1 MNYAFGHKNYSTG
14 HSMKTNDQN
23 QNEMESKWR
32 LTFDAVP
39 DMIAI
44 IDKDF
49 NIIKM
54 NQPMKDRL
62 GVTLTN
68 PKVKCYSL
76 MHKCHAVIQECPF
89 KQTLINGKTHTCEH
103 YNDQLKSWLL
113 VTTSPIKNS
122 KNEIE
127 SCVHV
132 ARDISRI
139 KKTEMELLQ
148 KERMLSEISDNIQ
161 DVMWLSEIKE
171 THNQLIFINKS
182 YETIWGRSSD
192 ELFLDMDAFVKY
204 VHPDDQIALI
214 NHMKS
219 DRVRQ
224 NFAMDTSF
232 RIIRPDTDI
241 RWIHMR
247 IFPVKDQADRI
258 QRTVGI
264 ATDITHQKEIEE
276 ELNVASEKA
285 NKLAIEAAEANRT
298 KSEFLANMSHEIRTP
313 MNGIIGMCH
322 LLLSADLN
330 HEQRSQVL
338 TIRNS
343 SESLLNIINDILDI
357 SKIEAGKLTL
367 ESINF
372 NIRAT
377 IGDVV
382 KILADQI
389 QKKNLELSIVI
400 DSDVPS
406 IICSDPIRLRQI
418 LLNLI
423 SNAVK
428 FTEQG
433 GIYVD
438 VKLIKDNQK
447 QEIYFSVTDTGMG
460 IEKDKLHLLFQSF
473 TQTDASI
480 TRRFGGTGLG
490 LSISKQLAQMLGG
503 SIGAHSE
510 PDKGAT
516 FWFSIASK
524 AVSSEKKSD
533 NEFDPDIR
541 KTTQIMIV
549 SDNERLQQEIMPL
562 LDYWQ
567 LKHDCCTTISDALG
581 KLIHANLDNRPYTI
595 CFLDNQLPKLSGKN
609 VCERISELTDIGSIT
624 LVPIYKKV
632 PHKNQNHDNLIISLV
647 RPIIYSDLYHCLSK
661 ILTPQSSEK
670 NAKTPLPELDDALQD
685 MRILVVEDNRV
696 NQKVAQGIL
705 NRLGFQCD
713 IVENGQSALDI
724 LKDKVYDLIFMD
736 IQMPVMD
743 GITASKAIRNQSTP
757 VRRHDVPIV
766 AMTAHA
772 MRDSRQKCLDAGM
785 DDFISKPIDPT
796 EVLSV
801 IERMTKGVQIYHD
814 NQLSHDKEPSM
825 NNISKSEKN
834 SITEN
839 EPIDSKLIFDFEKL
853 AMRMGNDDELVQM
866 VIDEFLTDIPARM
879 DTIAKNIE
887 SNDIDAACINAHSI
901 KGSAANLN
909 ASQTSDIAFA
919 LESLAKE
926 KAPTDELVSK
936 LKELKKAYNNL
947 EPFLL
952 KFRSK

>member
-1 MNYAFGHKNYSTG
+1 MNF
-14 HSMKTNDQN
+14 NDQKEN
-23 QNEMESKWR
+23 DIESKWR

-49 NIIKM
+49 NILQM
-54 NQPMKDRL
+54 NQPMRDRL
-62 GVTLTN
+62 GASLKCTN
-68 PKVKCYSL
+68 IKCFDL
-76 MHKCHAVIQECPF
+76 MHKCKAVIPECPF
-89 KQTLINGKTHTCEH
+89 KQTLIDGKTHMHEH
-103 YNDQLKSWLL
+103 YNDQLNSWLL
-113 VTTSPIKNS
+113 VTTSPIMNVQR
-122 KNEIE
+122 EIE
-127 SCVHV
+127 ACVHV
-132 ARDISRI
+132 ARDVSSI

-148 KERMLSEISDNIQ
+148 KERMLSEISENIQ
-161 DVMWLSEIKE
+161 DVMWLTEIRE

-192 ELFLDMDAFVKY
+192 ELFLDLEAFVKY
-204 VHPDDQIALI
+204 VHPEDQRALI

-219 DRVRQ
+219 DQVKQ

-232 RIIRPDTDI
+232 RIIRPDGDI

-247 IFPVKDQADRI
+247 IFPVKDQTDTVK
-258 QRTVGI
+258 RTVGI
-264 ATDITHQKEIEE
+264 ATDNTHQKETEE
-276 ELNVASEKA
+276 ELSIASEKA
-285 NKLAIEAAEANRT
+285 NKLAIEAAEASRT

-367 ESINF
+367 ERINF

-400 DSDVPS
+400 KSDVPS

-423 SNAVK
+423 GNAVK
-428 FTEQG
+428 FTKQG

-438 VKLIKDNQK
+438 VKMIKDKQK

-473 TQTDASI
+473 TQTDTSI

-503 SIGAHSE
+503 SIGASSE
-510 PDKGAT
+510 LGKGST
-516 FWFSIASK
+516 FWFSIASED
-524 AVSSEKKSD
+524 VSSEKKPD
-533 NEFDPDIR
+533 NDFDTDIC
-541 KTTQIMIV
+541 KTTKIMIL
-549 SDNERLQQEIMPL
+549 SDNERLQQEIIPL

-567 LKHDCCTTISDALG
+567 LKHDCCNTISDALG

-595 CFLDNQLPKLSGKN
+595 CFIDNQLPKLSGKN
-609 VCERISELTDIGSIT
+609 VCERFAELSDIGSIK
-624 LVPIYKKV
+624 LVPIYQKV
-632 PHKNQNHDNLIISLV
+632 APKNQKPDNLIISMV
-647 RPIIYSDLYHCLSK
+647 RPIIYSDLYHCLTK
-661 ILTPQSSEK
+661 ILSPQSNEK
-670 NAKTPLPELDDALQD
+670 NSKKSPLPELDDALQD

-696 NQKVAQGIL
+696 NQKVAKGIL

-713 IVENGQSALDI
+713 IVENGQKALEI

-743 GITASKAIRNQSTP
+743 GITASKAIRNQNTP

-814 NQLSHDKEPSM
+814 KQLSNDKEPSM
-825 NNISKSEKN
+825 NITSKSEDEHC
-834 SITEN
+834 TEN
-839 EPIDSKLIFDFEKL
+839 EPIDSKSIFDYEKL

-866 VIDEFLTDIPARM
+866 VIDEFLTDVPARM

-909 ASQTSDIAFA
+909 ASQTSEIAFA

-936 LKELKKAYNNL
+936 LKELNRAYKNL

-952 KFRSK
+952 ENSSK